1 MRKLLNEFRCWKWRI
16 KQWFGYWKVCKRLC
30 GFDWIDVIE
39 VERHQLLTLQHCLK
53 KTISNEDLIRK
64 IDLALRLLDIITDRT
79 LEPDRHRIGLRY
91 INIKNRKRFGIQE
104 WNGAPDVLRYYLY
117 EQKVWHLY
125 HKIREQYMR
134 SWWD

>member
-1 MRKLLNEFRCWKWRI
+1 MNNFLNNLHCWKWRI

-53 KTISNEDLIRK
+53 KTIGNEDLIRK
-64 IDLALRLLDIITDRT
+64 ISLALRLLDIITDRT

-104 WNGAPDVLRYYLY
+104 WNGAPDV
-117 EQKVWHLY
+117 V
-125 HKIREQYMR
+125 
-134 SWWD
+134 

>member
-1 MRKLLNEFRCWKWRI
+1 MKKFLNEFRCWKWRI

-30 GFDWIDVIE
+30 GFDWQDVIE

-53 KTISNEDLIRK
+53 KTIGNEDLVRK
-64 IDLALRLLDIITDRT
+64 IHWALRLLDIITDRV
-79 LEPDRHRIGLRY
+79 LWDW
-91 INIKNRKRFGIQE
+91 IKVNVKNKARFGVYE
-104 WNGAPDVLRYYLY
+104 WDGSSDVLRYYLY

-134 SWWD
+134 TWWD

>member
-1 MRKLLNEFRCWKWRI
+1 MKKFLNEFRCWKWRI

-30 GFDWIDVIE
+30 GFDWQDVIE

-53 KTISNEDLIRK
+53 KTIGNEDLVRK
-64 IDLALRLLDIITDRT
+64 IHWALRLLDIITDRV
-79 LEPDRHRIGLRY
+79 LWDR
-91 INIKNRKRFGIQE
+91 IKVNVKNKARFGVYE
-104 WNGAPDVLRYYLY
+104 WDGSPDVLRYYLY

-134 SWWD
+134 TWWD

>member
-1 MRKLLNEFRCWKWRI
+1 MKLLDNFRCWKWRI

-30 GFDWIDVIE
+30 GFDWQDVIE

-53 KTISNEDLIRK
+53 KTIGNEELVRK

-79 LEPDRHRIGLRY
+79 LESDAYRIAFRY
-91 INIKNRKRFGIQE
+91 INIKNKARFGVRCEISDI
-104 WNGAPDVLRYYLY
+104 NILKCYLY

-134 SWWD
+134 TWWD

>member
-1 MRKLLNEFRCWKWRI
+1 MNNFLNDIRCWKWRI
-16 KQWFGYWKVCKRLC
+16 KQWFGYWRVCKRLC

-53 KTISNEDLIRK
+53 TTIGNEDLVRK
-64 IDLALRLLDIITDRT
+64 ISLALRLLDIITDRFWDGGSIRVNT
-79 LEPDRHRIGLRY
+79 RNKE
-91 INIKNRKRFGIQE
+91 RFGVHE
-104 WNGAPDVLRYYLY
+104 WNGSQVVLRYYLY

>member
-1 MRKLLNEFRCWKWRI
+1 MNNFLNNLRCWKWRI

-53 KTISNEDLIRK
+53 KTIGNEELIRK
-64 IDLALRLLDIITDRT
+64 IDLALRLLDIITDRFWDGGSVRVNT
-79 LEPDRHRIGLRY
+79 R
-91 INIKNRKRFGIQE
+91 NMNRFGIHE
-104 WNGAPDVLRYYLY
+104 WNGKPEILRYYLH